1 MSWSMRRRDL
11 LIRLGLVAGAAGGAW
26 WVRDHVVW
34 RRPTAAFADGP
45 TDWLTYA
52 EARATTPTLALR
64 VNGQP
69 VRALV
74 DSGAQYSAVDRSL
87 VQRLGLTN
95 LFDIPMLAYGVGGG
109 AQMGRG
115 ATLDV
120 SIGAGGRA
128 LRLDG
133 LRAAILDLGPLA
145 GEAGLG
151 AGLILGQDVL
161 AELVLDLD
169 TRRRR
174 LRFAPRAGWTP
185 PSALTA
191 VPVRRAGRALETTIT
206 VEGAKVE
213 AVVDTGASALLALT
227 RDTAQGVGLLD
238 GRERRAGR
246 SIVLGGVIQAE
257 TVRVRTLT
265 IGDELYRRAEVA
277 LYEDVPVP
285 GFPRALVGMAAFA
298 DRRMAMDLGRP
309 GLWAA
314 RPLELTLE
322 A

>member
-1 MSWSMRRRDL
+1 MRRRDL

-45 TDWLTYA
+45 TDWLPYA

-64 VNGQP
+64 VNGRP

-87 VQRLGLTN
+87 VQQLGRTH
-95 LFDIPMLAYGVGGG
+95 LFDIPMVAYGVGGG

-120 SIGAGGRA
+120 AVGAGGKA

-145 GEAGLG
+145 GDAGLG

-161 AELVLDLD
+161 AELVLELD
-169 TRRRR
+169 AQARR

-191 VPVRRAGRALETTIT
+191 LPVRRAGRALQTTIT
-206 VEGAKVE
+206 VEGATVE

-227 RDTAQGVGLLD
+227 RDAAQGVGLLD

-246 SIVLGGVIQAE
+246 SIVLGGMIRAE

-277 LYEDVPVP
+277 IYEDVPVP

-298 DRRMAMDLGRP
+298 ERRMAMDLGRP
-309 GLWAA
+309 GLWSE
-314 RPLELTLE
+314 RPLDLTVGS
-322 A
+322 